1 MTPHVISLSPVLS
14 TPYLATAAMDQSLG
28 LHAASLRQPALP
40 LGSSSDLVNTT
51 LWCGFRSDCLPRVR
65 SPATMVKK

>member
-51 LWCGFRSDCLPRVR
+51 LCRGFSIGLFAACAVPSDNG
-65 SPATMVKK
+65 